1 MKDTLKLWFV
11 LNIFWLLLT
20 VSFYWV
26 DILIGVVFS
35 SFTAYF
41 SIKLLESRN
50 VTFPSFVV
58 FVKYIILLFFE
69 IFISSFHHIRRILSK
84 DEENVVIFELD
95 VKSEKMVELIMMANF
110 ITLTPGTVTIDIC
123 DDKIKVVAIE
133 SRNKDRGIIRKK
145 LENTFYKIFN

>member
-1 MKDTLKLWFV
+1 MKDTLKLWIV

-26 DILIGVVFS
+26 DILIGIVFS

-50 VTFPSFVV
+50 VTFPPLIVFGKYVV
-58 FVKYIILLFFE
+58 VLFFE
-69 IFISSFHHIRRILSK
+69 IFVSSFHHIKRILSK
-84 DEENVVIFELD
+84 DEENVVIFNLN
-95 VKSEKMVELIMMANF
+95 VKSEKMGELIMMANF
-110 ITLTPGTVTIDIC
+110 ITLTPGTVTVDIC
-123 DDKIKVVAIE
+123 DDRIKVVAIE

-145 LENTFYKIFN
+145 LENTFFKIFN

>member
-1 MKDTLKLWFV
+1 
-11 LNIFWLLLT
+11 
-20 VSFYWV
+20 
-26 DILIGVVFS
+26 
-35 SFTAYF
+35 
-41 SIKLLESRN
+41 
-50 VTFPSFVV
+50 
-58 FVKYIILLFFE
+58 KYIILLFFE